1 MGIIKTQ
8 ESLPETP
15 KDSSVEG
22 KSLREFLTI
31 DEVSECLGIK
41 KSSLYGKVERKQIP
55 YYKIGH
61 LLRFKRSEID
71 SWVEKL
77 KSEPVDPKKEAKKRV
92 RGNSRA
98 RAGINAIVK
107 KSIAEVKGLTY
118 NPDQGKP
125 DRTFRGLGKEVKN
138 GSL

>member
-1 MGIIKTQ
+1 MEVTKTQ
-8 ESLPETP
+8 ESPSEKP

-55 YYKIGH
+55 FYKIGH
-61 LLRFKRSEID
+61 LLRFKKSDID
-71 SWVEKL
+71 SWAEKL
-77 KSEPVDPKKEAKKRV
+77 KSEPVDLKKETKKRV
-92 RGNSRA
+92 PGSSRA
-98 RAGINAIVK
+98 MAEI
-107 KSIAEVKGLTY
+107 KSMVGKAIAEVKGMPY
-118 NPDQGKP
+118 NPNQGKP